1 MSGLRRRTFIAGSGL
16 LLGLSAGTAA
26 SRPAPRLPKQPQ
38 AQNRALVRV
47 IGNTDDRQSFWRGD
61 STIYA
66 YTPDGVIPLLK
77 TVSGERSWWQR
88 DGENHVRYSASITR
102 FFDPSTEKPIERFVN
117 PFTERPVNLEVR
129 VMRRQGGEVFTPNGS
144 YFRLS
149 RSRFPDMYTDA
160 PLQLDWTAS
169 DSMLRISRIENFAPV
184 VKRSM
189 YEVRTYF
196 APVEEALDENI
207 SSASAASAG
216 WFTSSY
222 SPWLDMAEVPGHMIW
237 HFESVKVNSL
247 DDFGDEFLSWARAKE
262 PRFDQSPEHDK
273 GPGYIDKVSA
283 DQE

>member
-1 MSGLRRRTFIAGSGL
+1 MSGIRRRAFLAGGGL
-16 LLGLSAGTAA
+16 LFGLTAA
-26 SRPAPRLPKQPQ
+26 STRAGPAPRLPKQPEL
-38 AQNRALVRV
+38 QNRALVRV
-47 IGNTDDRQSFWRGD
+47 IGNTGNQQSFWRGD

-66 YTPDGVIPLLK
+66 YTPDGTLPLLK
-77 TVSGERSWWQR
+77 TVSGERSWWRR
-88 DGENHVRYSASITR
+88 DGENHLRYSASITR
-102 FFDPSTEKPIERFVN
+102 FLDPVTGEPVERFVN
-117 PFTERPVNLEVR
+117 PFTQRALMLESR
-129 VMRRQGGEVFTPNGS
+129 VMRRQGGELFTPNGS

-149 RSRFPDMYTDA
+149 RSRFPDMYDDA

-169 DSMLRISRIENFAPV
+169 DSLLRISRIEKFAPV
-184 VKRSM
+184 IKRSM

-196 APVEEALDENI
+196 APVEEALDEETS
-207 SSASAASAG
+207 SSAAASSG

-237 HFESVKVNSL
+237 HFESVKVPSL